1 MDDFKKDILKDVK
14 RIQEEMDLIFD
25 HFYKLR
31 HSPVLTAQRIW
42 RPPTDVFETEEEIVV
57 RMEIGGMKQQDLH
70 VTISRDLLI
79 VRGER
84 EGKAATGKTAYQN
97 MEINCGPF
105 ERNIHLGK
113 PIDPDNIKAIYKD
126 GFLEI
131 KIPKKQGRVTQTKE
145 TQIEVN

>member
-1 MDDFKKDILKDVK
+1 M
-14 RIQEEMDLIFD
+14 
-25 HFYKLR
+25 
-31 HSPVLTAQRIW
+31 
-42 RPPTDVFETEEEIVV
+42 FETEEEIVV
-57 RMEIGGMKQQDLH
+57 RMGIAGMKPQDLY

-84 EGKAATGKTAYQN
+84 RGKASTGKTVYQN

-131 KIPKKQGRVTQTKE
+131 KIPKRPGKVNQAKE
-145 TQIEVN
+145 TKIEVS